1 MQWIMAK
8 HAELPKDQIVVI
20 IDVDVVL
27 LEDVSYFAVNV
38 KKGSPLGAK
47 VTVGFLFW
55 SKSVLKK
62 SQGFMS
68 FTGEDTPMDRMIK
81 RYCKGCTGA
90 DPLAVPYFIHK
101 QEEEMVKKDE
111 F

>member
-1 MQWIMAK
+1 
-8 HAELPKDQIVVI
+8 
-20 IDVDVVL
+20 VDHGKTCRAAQRSNCGDYRRGRGAAGRRVL
-27 LEDVSYFAVNV
+27 FAVNV